1 MDRTILHC
9 DMNSFFASV
18 EIARRPE
25 LARVPMAVCGSIEE
39 RHGIILAKNQLAK
52 PYGIETGEPVVQ
64 AMRKCPR
71 LVTVEADY
79 DEYIKFS
86 RAARKIYDGY
96 TDLVEPLGIDECW
109 LDVTGSRRL
118 FGDGLTI
125 AETLRERIKRELGVT
140 VSVGV
145 SFNKVFAKL
154 GSDMKKPDAVTC
166 IPRESFRQMIWGLP
180 VSDLF
185 GVGRATAEKLRA
197 CGIVTIGQLA
207 NAYPPMIKYR
217 LGVNGLRLIAAAAGR
232 DETPVLPGDAVIE
245 AKSVSRGTTTRRDM
259 ETPDDVRAV
268 MFALCE
274 DIGHKLLLCRQKACG
289 VAVYARDNSLSHFQY
304 RARLPEPTDSY
315 SVIAKAAFELF
326 MRKHSFSLPL
336 RSVTV
341 GATELCRDTVPQ
353 QTSFFTDSQSV
364 YRSEILDRTMDG
376 INRRFGKNSIRY
388 ALLYGSDLSG
398 VEATVG
404 FAKTGESASSGAW
417 G

>member
-1 MDRTILHC
+1 M
-9 DMNSFFASV
+9 
-18 EIARRPE
+18 
-25 LARVPMAVCGSIEE
+25 
-39 RHGIILAKNQLAK
+39 
-52 PYGIETGEPVVQ
+52 
-64 AMRKCPR
+64 
-71 LVTVEADY
+71 
-79 DEYIKFS
+79 
-86 RAARKIYDGY
+86 
-96 TDLVEPLGIDECW
+96 
-109 LDVTGSRRL
+109 
-118 FGDGLTI
+118 
-125 AETLRERIKRELGVT
+125 T
-140 VSVGV
+140 VSIGV

-154 GSDMKKPDAVTC
+154 GSDMKKLDAVTC

-185 GVGRATAEKLRA
+185 GVGRATSEKLRG

-289 VAVYARDNSLSHFQY
+289 VAVYVRDRTLSHFQY
-304 RARLPEPTDSY
+304 QTRLPEPTDSY